1 MAPASRPMGR
11 ARRAA
16 LIQSGQ
22 NFPTNSPAVELVSS
36 LDYVN
41 WMLKRL
47 TAALKPVAFA
57 SGE

>member
-1 MAPASRPMGR
+1 MGR
-11 ARRAA
+11 ACRAA

-22 NFPTNSPAVELVSS
+22 NFPTNSPAVELLSS